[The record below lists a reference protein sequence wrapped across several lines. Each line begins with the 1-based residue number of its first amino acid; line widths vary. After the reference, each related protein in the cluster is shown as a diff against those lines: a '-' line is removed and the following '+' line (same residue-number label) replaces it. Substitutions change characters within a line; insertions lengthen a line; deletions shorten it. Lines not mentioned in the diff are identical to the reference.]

1 MKRKKKIRRAY
12 VIFYVKNSYI
22 KIMNIY
28 LLN

>member
-28 LLN
+28 IY